1 MASQRLTLFNRIKDS
16 DIYFSF
22 IKSPTAIVSSV
33 ILVIIFFC
41 SFFVE
46 FVAPF
51 NPFDPSSLS
60 LMEAFT
66 PPSWSEKGV
75 AKFILGTDGQGRDM
89 LSTILYGSRISLIVG
104 FSAILFSLILGV
116 TLGLTAG
123 YFGGKY
129 EMIVMRLTDVQLTV
143 PSILMALLVDGIAR
157 GIISREMHDV
167 MAIYVLIFAIGIS
180 EWPQF
185 ARVSRA
191 ATLVEKNKDYV
202 SASTIIG
209 VSNILIMFKHILPN
223 IMRPVL
229 VIGTIGLA
237 LAIIAESTLSFLGV
251 GVPPTTPSLGTLIR
265 IGNDFLFSGE
275 WWITFFPAIFLVL
288 LAFSINLLGELDER
302 HLESKIKL
310 MSFLKIKNLSVD
322 YKMRRETINAAKNV
336 NIDVNKGEILGLVG
350 ESGSGKSTV
359 GNAIIN
365 LIDEPGRVSNGSIV
379 LDGIDIHADA
389 QNIVKYRGKKIGL
402 IFQDPQTSLNP
413 ILTIGDQLI
422 ETMQTHLNLSANDA
436 KNKAINLLK
445 EVGIKDAETRF
456 NNYPHQFSGGMRQR
470 VVISLALCCEP
481 ELLIADEP
489 TTALDV
495 SIQSQILD
503 LIKKLTKERNL
514 AVILITHDM
523 GVIAE
528 TTDRVA
534 VMKNG
539 DLVEIGP
546 TKELLTKPKEI
557 YTKSL
562 VSSVPPT
569 NKKISRFKIIEKEN
583 KKQSDTNIKILN
595 RWVKKEISDKDLV
608 KVESLSKT
616 FDDSFFT
623 ESSKNSVMAVN
634 DVSFSIKEGQSFGL
648 VGESGSGKSTIAK
661 MIVNL
666 FKPSSGDIYFN
677 DVCITKIK
685 SNKEMLKF
693 RKQIQ
698 MIFQDPYSSLNGR
711 LKVKDIV
718 SEPIKLHNPSVTSK
732 DLDDYIY
739 DLLESVELTQ
749 QSAERYPHEFSG
761 GQRQRISIAR
771 ALATQP
777 RLCWFVMNQLLL

>member
-1 MASQRLTLFNRIKDS
+1 
-16 DIYFSF
+16 
-22 IKSPTAIVSSV
+22 
-33 ILVIIFFC
+33 
-41 SFFVE
+41 
-46 FVAPF
+46 
-51 NPFDPSSLS
+51 
-60 LMEAFT
+60 
-66 PPSWSEKGV
+66 
-75 AKFILGTDGQGRDM
+75 
-89 LSTILYGSRISLIVG
+89 
-104 FSAILFSLILGV
+104 
-116 TLGLTAG
+116 
-123 YFGGKY
+123 
-129 EMIVMRLTDVQLTV
+129 
-143 PSILMALLVDGIAR
+143 
-157 GIISREMHDV
+157 
-167 MAIYVLIFAIGIS
+167 
-180 EWPQF
+180 
-185 ARVSRA
+185 
-191 ATLVEKNKDYV
+191 
-202 SASTIIG
+202 
-209 VSNILIMFKHILPN
+209 
-223 IMRPVL
+223 
-229 VIGTIGLA
+229 
-237 LAIIAESTLSFLGV
+237 
-251 GVPPTTPSLGTLIR
+251 
-265 IGNDFLFSGE
+265 
-275 WWITFFPAIFLVL
+275 
-288 LAFSINLLGELDER
+288 
-302 HLESKIKL
+302 
-310 MSFLKIKNLSVD
+310 MSFLKINNLSVD
-322 YKMRRETINAAKNV
+322 YKMRRETVNAAKNV
-336 NIDVNKGEILGLVG
+336 NIEVSKGEILGLVG

-365 LIDEPGRVSNGSIV
+365 LIDEPGKVSSGSILLGDV
-379 LDGIDIHADA
+379 NIHEDLE
-389 QNIVKYRGKKIGL
+389 NIIKYRGKKIGL

-413 ILTIGDQLI
+413 ILTIGEQLI
-422 ETMQTHLNLSANDA
+422 ETIQTHLSLGMEES

-503 LIKKLTKERNL
+503 LIKRLTKERNL

-528 TTDRVA
+528 TTNRVA

-539 DLVEIGP
+539 NLIEIGT
-546 TKELLTKPKEI
+546 TKEILTKPKEI

-569 NKKISRFKIIEKEN
+569 NKKIERFIIIEKEN
-583 KKQSDTNIKILN
+583 KVQSETNIKILN
-595 RWVKKEISDKDLV
+595 RWTKKEIIDQDLIQV
-608 KVESLSKT
+608 KNLSKT

-623 ESSKNSVMAVN
+623 ESSKNSVMAVD
-634 DVSFSIKEGQSFGL
+634 DVTFNIKEGQSFGL

-666 FKPSSGDIYFN
+666 FRPSSGDIYFDN
-677 DVCITKIK
+677 VCITKIK
-685 SNKEMLKF
+685 NNKEMLKF

-718 SEPIKLHNPSVTSK
+718 SEPIKLHNPSISSK

-777 RLCWFVMNQLLL
+777 RLLVCDEPTSALDVSIQAQILNLLKDLQEQLNLTILFISHDLPVVRQMCDRIGVLKNGKLCEISKTEELFKNPNHEYTKELLTLMPKIESIYN